1 MMEMNKCT
9 LKKAVKVLCQNNK
22 ALAYYLKQFLHESLH
37 ADDILTEGEVVEVTY
52 NNITVSFTWDYI
64 TCVDNLTN
72 NVCHL
77 TSDYYEVVKVFQW
90 GIWKMKK
97 LFVVYHVLD
106 LYSNSIKTRTYFR
119 AKDYKALI
127 NYLSEIHFNG
137 LGTITQIKKLKR
149 IYRKTDIIKEI

>member
-77 TSDYYEVVKVFQW
+77 TSDYYEVVKVFQ
-90 GIWKMKK
+90 
-97 LFVVYHVLD
+97 
-106 LYSNSIKTRTYFR
+106 
-119 AKDYKALI
+119 
-127 NYLSEIHFNG
+127 
-137 LGTITQIKKLKR
+137 
-149 IYRKTDIIKEI
+149 